1 MKEIRIDSNKS
12 CTAVTTQ
19 KVVTDFADVTL
30 KTNDT
35 IKMKLDCASKDE
47 FLNAKIDTETKR
59 ATERESELESQIVAG
74 GKVTDVTVDG
84 SSVVK
89 EKVAEIE
96 LQPIRDS
103 VSSEAARAQS
113 AEASISASV
122 SSLQSDLS
130 AETSRATAREDELE
144 KAISE
149 GGKIQDVKVDGESV
163 VTDKV
168 ANIDLQPVWDSI
180 SSEAARA
187 AEAEEKLA
195 ADLSTEVSARKS
207 VVEALQTGI
216 DAEVARAKEAEDKI
230 IEDAS
235 SSFRAVDD
243 EIEVLNSSVEAIEDK
258 IPSQASPD
266 NQLADKDYVNSSIAT
281 STATFRG
288 TVDSL
293 DALKALAGDL
303 NDYAFVEVKD
313 ETTGLTLRYDRYKYS
328 ETSSAETGNW
338 AFEYTLNNSSFTSD
352 QWKAITSGI
361 TSDLVTQIA
370 TNKDAIAQETA
381 DREDAIYNVE
391 LNLDEEIT
399 RAKAEESALSES
411 ISSEAAR
418 ATAKETELETA
429 ISQAGKIDDVQV
441 NGTSVV
447 SDKVANIDLTSY
459 VLKAGDTMT
468 GALNVPVIND
478 QNANTAITIATGTN
492 SKSYF
497 QSRKFRGQ
505 GDANTYNHAID
516 FGYSG
521 HDRMD
526 FYEYGGVFNFWA
538 NRGSSKLEGD
548 NNRVA
553 SLQHGKILERGN
565 TLTYPGKSGTFALTD
580 DVAEGDTQTLT
591 DAKAYSD
598 DNYRQVFLRYSAN
611 QDGSGMTEK
620 WQRGQKYIGA
630 YVAHDASTDYKDY
643 SWTQFV
649 GDTYCETSTS
659 TTVSLT
665 LTDENDVSYTN
676 DMASLTITVPSSVYH
691 GFYSGVN
698 FKTGSTIPTVAFTN
712 SSSLPLKLVLRGLA
726 IDTYTPKQ
734 NITCQMM
741 FYCDG
746 INVYCYMNE
755 V

>member
-12 CTAVTTQ
+12 CTTVTTQ
-19 KVVTDFADVTL
+19 KASTDFADVTL

-35 IKMKLDCASKDE
+35 IKMNLDCASKDE
-47 FLNAKIDTETKR
+47 FLNAKIETETRR
-59 ATERESELESQIVAG
+59 ATERENDLESQIITG
-74 GKVTDVTVDG
+74 GKVTDVIVDG

-103 VSSEAARAQS
+103 ISSESSRAQS
-113 AEASISASV
+113 AESSLS
-122 SSLQSDLS
+122 SSLTSLQSDLS
-130 AETSRATAREDELE
+130 AETARATIREDELE

-149 GGKIQDVKVDGESV
+149 AGKIDDVKVDGTSV

-168 ANIDLQPVWDSI
+168 ANIDLQPIRDSI
-180 SSEAARA
+180 SD
-187 AEAEEKLA
+187 EE
-195 ADLSTEVSARKS
+195 T
-207 VVEALQTGI
+207 
-216 DAEVARAKEAEDKI
+216 RAKAAEDKI

-235 SSFRAVDD
+235 SSFRAVDE
-243 EIEVLNSSVEAIEDK
+243 EIEGITSSVEAIEDK
-258 IPSQASPD
+258 IPVQASSS

-293 DALKALAGDL
+293 DALKALTGDL

-328 ETSSAETGNW
+328 ETTSSETGNW

-361 TSDLVTQIA
+361 TSDLVAQITA
-370 TNKDAIAQETA
+370 NKDAIAQEIVDRGDADNLLQSNIDAEATA
-381 DREDAIYNVE
+381 RETGDSDTLTA
-391 LNLDEEIT
+391 
-399 RAKAEESALSES
+399 AKAYADSE
-411 ISSEAAR
+411 
-418 ATAKETELETA
+418 K
-429 ISQAGKIDDVQV
+429 
-441 NGTSVV
+441 
-447 SDKVANIDLTSY
+447 ANY
-459 VLKAGDTMT
+459 VLKTGDTMT
-468 GALNVPVIND
+468 GTLNVPTIND
-478 QNANTAITIATGTN
+478 QNTNTKSTIATGTN
-492 SKSYF
+492 ASSYF

-505 GDANTYNHAID
+505 GDANTYNHAVD
-516 FGYSG
+516 FGYAG
-521 HDRMD
+521 HDRLD
-526 FYEYGGVFNFWA
+526 FYEYGGVFNFWV
-538 NRGSSKLEGD
+538 NRGTPKLEGD
-548 NNRVA
+548 GNRVA
-553 SLQHGKILERGN
+553 SLQSGKLLERGN

-580 DVAEGDTQTLT
+580 DVTDGDVQTLT

-611 QDGSGMTEK
+611 SDGSGMTEK
-620 WQRGQKYIGA
+620 WQRGQKYIGT
-630 YVAHDASTDYKDY
+630 YVAHDASDDYKDY

-659 TTVSLT
+659 TSVSLT
-665 LTDENDVSYTN
+665 LTDESDVSYTN
-676 DMASLTITVPSSVYH
+676 DMSSLTITIPSSVYH

-698 FKTGSTIPTVAFTN
+698 FKTGSTIPTVAFSN
-712 SSSLPLKLVLRGLA
+712 SSTLPLKLVLRGLA